1 MRHQKGSARYSFELR
16 FSQFSG
22 SVVRICL
29 TSLLAMV
36 FFDEACR
43 KCVPAT
49 LLGLSFLSILTFPF
63 FLRNPEYFT
72 YMDVI
77 HVHDAYLEIFHVQVR
92 FFTSMYLCELR
103 SNYVQLRSNYVQLR
117 SITFKLRSITFNYVQ
132 ITFKL
137 RSITCLAYISKTIV
151 GKSRPG

>member
-1 MRHQKGSARYSFELR
+1 MFRNK
-16 FSQFSG
+16 
-22 SVVRICL
+22 
-29 TSLLAMV
+29 SLKVNILIWKKKTNKLANV
-36 FFDEACR
+36 
-43 KCVPAT
+43 
-49 LLGLSFLSILTFPF
+49 LNLTFPF

-117 SITFKLRSITFNYVQ
+117 SITFKLRSNYVQ
-132 ITFKL
+132 L
-137 RSITCLAYISKTIV
+137 RSITFLAYISKTIV

>member
-1 MRHQKGSARYSFELR
+1 MCTSSF
-16 FSQFSG
+16 QN
-22 SVVRICL
+22 I
-29 TSLLAMV
+29 
-36 FFDEACR
+36 
-43 KCVPAT
+43 PAT

-103 SNYVQLRSNYVQLR
+103 SNYVQITFSYVELRSNYVQ
-117 SITFKLRSITFNYVQ
+117 ITF
-132 ITFKL
+132 
-137 RSITCLAYISKTIV
+137 LAYISKTIV
-151 GKSRPG
+151 GKSRPGWLL